1 MSIIANSSLN
11 NNLDDYIDDYIDENN
26 KYLIIF
32 IFLLNFAYYI
42 MYHL

>member
-11 NNLDDYIDDYIDENN
+11 NNYYCIDNLDENN

-32 IFLLNFAYYI
+32 IFLLNFIYYI
-42 MYHL
+42 MYL

>member
-11 NNLDDYIDDYIDENN
+11 NNLDDYIDENN

-32 IFLLNFAYYI
+32 IFLLNFVDYI

>member
-11 NNLDDYIDDYIDENN
+11 NNLDNYLNEDNT
-26 KYLIIF
+26 YLIFF
-32 IFLLNFAYYI
+32 IFLLNFAYYF

>member
-11 NNLDDYIDDYIDENN
+11 NNLDDYYIDENN

-32 IFLLNFAYYI
+32 IFLLNFVYYI